1 MCKNTTQQQ
10 QQQHN
15 NNNNNKTNSGC
26 RTMTIE
32 VPVVTKDPRFL
43 AGRKLCE
50 RGLAD
55 EAIEIY
61 ATLLEEASQKYG
73 SSSIETGPA
82 YYEYGNSLLRATTKK
97 LSLTNDSSESPI
109 VDNSGNCKQSAV
121 AAAAE
126 KRLQS
131 SVETTKDEEV
141 DDTKPK
147 AVKVGIDGDT
157 NHTDE
162 RERGKSDGR
171 NDDGE
176 YFDDLNLGLEM
187 MENAFSIL
195 EEYRAN
201 NEKNIEDNTISDND
215 GNKYYDWV
223 KEQIPRVLV
232 GIGDTLSNLNKH
244 ADAADTYSRALELR
258 KLRLQDFDANTN
270 DKDSNQCTID
280 HLRAHRLVCEAS
292 ILIAEELLSC
302 PENEDVIT
310 TETQTLIVK
319 AKERFSYARGYY
331 DQARDSLVSAL

>member
-1 MCKNTTQQQ
+1 M
-10 QQQHN
+10 
-15 NNNNNKTNSGC
+15 G
-26 RTMTIE
+26 
-32 VPVVTKDPRFL
+32 
-43 AGRKLCE
+43 
-50 RGLAD
+50 
-55 EAIEIY
+55 
-61 ATLLEEASQKYG
+61 
-73 SSSIETGPA
+73 
-82 YYEYGNSLLRATTKK
+82 
-97 LSLTNDSSESPI
+97 SSESPI
-109 VDNSGNCKQSAV
+109 VDNSSNCKQSAV

-126 KRLQS
+126 KRFQS

-147 AVKVGIDGDT
+147 AVKISIDGDT

-162 RERGKSDGR
+162 RERGKSDGK

-176 YFDDLNLGLEM
+176 FVDDLNLGLEM

-280 HLRAHRLVCEAS
+280 HLRAHRLV
-292 ILIAEELLSC
+292 
-302 PENEDVIT
+302 
-310 TETQTLIVK
+310 
-319 AKERFSYARGYY
+319 
-331 DQARDSLVSAL
+331 